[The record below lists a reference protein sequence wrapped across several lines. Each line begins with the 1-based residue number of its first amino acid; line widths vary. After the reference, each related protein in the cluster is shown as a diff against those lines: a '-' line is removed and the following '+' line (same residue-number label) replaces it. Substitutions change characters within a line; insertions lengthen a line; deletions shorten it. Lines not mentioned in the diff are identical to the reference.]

1 MKSNM
6 LQSAL
11 DAMSDQFSSHDFVNK
26 LRVLGFSEKSI
37 HGGTHLNFL
46 NKSTQ
51 VQKIDGSKKLWV
63 KSKAAHQV
71 PITSE
76 EKPRLIDLLPESEI
90 INVLR
95 KRGKYEIYKEVA
107 PNVYSKL

>member
-1 MKSNM
+1 M

-11 DAMSDQFSSHDFVNK
+11 DAMNEQFSSHDFVNK

-37 HGGTHLNFL
+37 DGGTHLNFL
-46 NKSTQ
+46 NRSQQ
-51 VQKIDGSKKLWV
+51 VERIAGSKKLWV
-63 KSKAAHQV
+63 KSKPMGQQTIAGKEQSKA
-71 PITSE
+71 
-76 EKPRLIDLLPESEI
+76 IDLLPESEI

-95 KRGKYEIYKEVA
+95 KRGRYEIYKEVA